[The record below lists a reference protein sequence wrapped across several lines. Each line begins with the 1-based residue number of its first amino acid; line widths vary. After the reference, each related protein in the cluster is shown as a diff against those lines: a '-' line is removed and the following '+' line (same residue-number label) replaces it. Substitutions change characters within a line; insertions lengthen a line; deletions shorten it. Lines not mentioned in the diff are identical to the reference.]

1 MNRQCGSNLFAQ
13 ISFTFSLSLCV
24 LPLIQSLPVH
34 IDFNTDAFPVVYS
47 QYVRRLPLESPDDW
61 YAEEILETFKLH
73 NLVPQVESLSD
84 EMMELLIRC
93 DFQPALSECQQ
104 LYEGKGEVNK
114 PEAPTIRPTTT
125 TKTTKA
131 STVKSQPTQSTT
143 STIRPTTTI
152 TSTTSTSEAVTITT
166 TMVPTITIPPTIT
179 DSYLPFFP
187 NISEENEF
195 DVKVNAEMG
204 GTTLS
209 DIEEYAQPNYNIA
222 GDLEPLDEEVYAY
235 KEYNQNAA
243 DANAENSDSY
253 YY

>member
-24 LPLIQSLPVH
+24 LPLIQSLPAH
-34 IDFNTDAFPVVYS
+34 LDFNTDAYPVVYS

-61 YAEEILETFKLH
+61 YAEEILETFKLQ

-84 EMMELLIRC
+84 EMLELLILC

-114 PEAPTIRPTTT
+114 PEATTILPTKT
-125 TKTTKA
+125 TKTTIIA
-131 STVKSQPTQSTT
+131 TPATT
-143 STIRPTTTI
+143 
-152 TSTTSTSEAVTITT
+152 
-166 TMVPTITIPPTIT
+166 T

-195 DVKVNAEMG
+195 DVKVNAQMG
-204 GTTLS
+204 GTTPS
-209 DIEEYAQPNYNIA
+209 DIEEYAQPNYEYNIA
-222 GDLEPLDEEVYAY
+222 EDLEPLDVKVYAY
-235 KEYNQNAA
+235 KEYNQNAE
-243 DANAENSDSY
+243 DANAENSDNY